1 MSRHCPGKEKMVR
14 DAKDLHPAI
23 YRRLVGIRYRRRLGE
38 QEPPVTDE
46 SRRRALETAIA
57 NVEKVDRT
65 ADFLPIRY
73 LADGVARARA
83 VCRISGPMGMGTGFL
98 VSRGVIMT
106 NNHVLENESQ
116 AQDSIAE
123 FNYED
128 GHTPVVVKL
137 QPRRLFLT
145 DIDLDFT
152 VVACD
157 DTPIA
162 DIVPIKLLRDPATIT
177 RNELA
182 SIIQHPAGRRK
193 EIALHNN
200 EVTHVKDKVIHYRT
214 DTEPGSSGSP
224 VFNNRWQ
231 LVALHHAGWFEPDGR
246 ATNEGIRI
254 AAIVEKLR
262 LMGFAG
268 MADRELFEGLL
279 EGITDTS
286 PYLGFFD
293 LQGLGVNRYEV
304 VVNNFTGS
312 PDFADVGFWNIEHFN
327 GDVSDQRIARVSEVV
342 ARLTMDVLGLIEV
355 EKEALDRLVLELG
368 RHGLSYDYEVVDG
381 SGRQDLAILF
391 DEDTTKAKL
400 RPDLL
405 RRYSNKFSQTTRDG
419 KSAFPRP
426 PLIAECEILER
437 QGTEPLRFLF
447 MVVHLK
453 AFGDAVSQARRRLAA
468 EILSEVI
475 GDLRTTEDLPIILGG
490 DFNDTLTSGNLDA
503 LRDSPDLFTM
513 TADDV
518 TDPDAITYVGR
529 SHRSLIDH
537 IITSRDVVPRD
548 IQGDDV
554 AIVRLDKSI
563 SDFTQAVSDHVPIV
577 FRMVYRDQELEL
589 SDSVETE
596 LSESND
602 EAVHPQSRNGKA
614 MGSRRAYA
622 SLGVEE

>member
-1 MSRHCPGKEKMVR
+1 MVE

-57 NVEKVDRT
+57 NVEKIDLT
-65 ADFLPIRY
+65 SDFLPIRY
-73 LADGVARARA
+73 LADGVAQARA

-128 GHTPVVVKL
+128 GQTPVVVKL

-157 DTPIA
+157 DTPIV
-162 DIVPIKLLRDPATIT
+162 DIAPIKLLRDPATIT

-200 EVTHVKDKVIHYRT
+200 EVTRVKDKVIHYRT

-231 LVALHHAGWFEPDGR
+231 LVALHHAGWIEPDGR

-262 LMGFAG
+262 LIGFAG
-268 MADRELFEGLL
+268 IAARELLEGLL
-279 EGITDTS
+279 EGIKDTS

-293 LQGLGVNRYEV
+293 LQGLGVDRREV
-304 VVNNFTGS
+304 VVNGFTGS
-312 PDFADVGFWNIEHFN
+312 PDFADIGFWNIEHFN
-327 GDVSDQRIARVSEVV
+327 GDVSEQRIARVSEVV

-368 RHGLSYDYEVVDG
+368 RQGLSYDYEVVDG

-419 KSAFPRP
+419 KSAFPRL
-426 PLIAECEILER
+426 PLIAECEILEK

-453 AFGDAVSQARRRLAA
+453 AFGDAVSQARRRLAS

-513 TADDV
+513 TADDT

-537 IITSRDVVPRD
+537 IITSRDVVPGD

-554 AIVRLDKSI
+554 AIVRLDNSI

-589 SDSVETE
+589 SDSVEAE
-596 LSESND
+596 LSEPNNK
-602 EAVHPQSRNGKA
+602 AVHPQPRNGKT
-614 MGSRRAYA
+614 MRSRLTYA

>member
-1 MSRHCPGKEKMVR
+1 
-14 DAKDLHPAI
+14 
-23 YRRLVGIRYRRRLGE
+23 
-38 QEPPVTDE
+38 
-46 SRRRALETAIA
+46 
-57 NVEKVDRT
+57 
-65 ADFLPIRY
+65 
-73 LADGVARARA
+73 
-83 VCRISGPMGMGTGFL
+83 MGMGTGFL
-98 VSRGVIMT
+98 VNRGLIMT
-106 NNHVLENESQ
+106 NNHVLEDESQ

-152 VVACD
+152 IVACD
-157 DTPIA
+157 DTPITN
-162 DIVPIKLLRDPATIT
+162 IVPIELLRDPATIT

-200 EVTHVKDKVIHYRT
+200 EVTRVKDKVIHYRT

-231 LVALHHAGWFEPDGR
+231 LVALHHAGWIEPDGR

-254 AAIVEKLR
+254 AAIIEKLR

-268 MADRELFEGLL
+268 MADRELFESLL
-279 EGITDTS
+279 KDIKDTS

-293 LQGLGVNRYEV
+293 LQGLDINRYEV
-304 VVNNFTGS
+304 VVDGFTGS
-312 PDFADVGFWNIEHFN
+312 PDFADIGFWNIEHFN
-327 GDVSDQRIARVSEVV
+327 GDVSDQRIVRVSEVI

-355 EKEALDRLVLELG
+355 EKEALDRLVLELS
-368 RHGLSYDYEVVDG
+368 RQGLSYDYEVVDG

-405 RRYSNKFSQTTRDG
+405 KRYSNKFSQTTRDG
-419 KSAFPRP
+419 KSAFPRL
-426 PLIAECEILER
+426 PLIAECEILEK

-447 MVVHLK
+447 MIVHLK
-453 AFGDAVSQARRRLAA
+453 AFGDAVSKARRKLAA
-468 EILSEVI
+468 EILTEII
-475 GDLRTTEDLPIILGG
+475 GDLRTTENLPIILGG

-503 LRDSPDLFTM
+503 LTNSPDLFTLM
-513 TADDV
+513 TDDIS
-518 TDPDAITYVGR
+518 DPNAITYVGR

-537 IITSRDVVPRD
+537 IITSRDVVPGD

-554 AIVRLDKSI
+554 AIVRLDNSI
-563 SDFTQAVSDHVPIV
+563 SDFAQAISDHVPIV

-589 SDSVETE
+589 SNSFETVVE
-596 LSESND
+596 SHD
-602 EAVHPQSRNGKA
+602 EAIHTLRRNSKTV
-614 MGSRRAYA
+614 GSRRTYVG
-622 SLGVEE
+622 LGVEE